1 MKELF
6 KTTEAL
12 PFCVT
17 SGTKKRVRM
26 TTVKIQQGLAV

>member
-12 PFCVT
+12 SFCVT
-17 SGTKKRVRM
+17 SGTKNRVRM
-26 TTVKIQQGLAV
+26 TTMKIQQALAV